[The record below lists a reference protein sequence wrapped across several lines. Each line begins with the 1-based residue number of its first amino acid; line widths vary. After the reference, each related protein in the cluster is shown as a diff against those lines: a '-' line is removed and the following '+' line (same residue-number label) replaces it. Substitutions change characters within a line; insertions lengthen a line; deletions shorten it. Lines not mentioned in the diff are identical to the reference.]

1 MLGLALALEGRRLRF
16 YSGAAPLPE
25 SAELV
30 RSLEQMMDDI
40 TQRKEDAERAR
51 EESERA
57 REESERAREESER
70 AREESER
77 TRDKLAAKLR
87 ELGIDPDKL

>member
-1 MLGLALALEGRRLRF
+1 VLGLALALEGRRLRF

-30 RSLEQMMDDI
+30 RSLERMMDDI

-51 EESERA
+51 EESDRA
-57 REESERAREESER
+57 REESDRAREE
-70 AREESER
+70 AER